1 MFDLRQLHKGKTKK
15 NTFPLEKIR
24 GFSEKL
30 KTLLYIRTHNLAI
43 YSYEGATCTGLEGV
57 TSKGKNSLDC
67 LLEDQHFQGLPGSQA
82 VKSKSNSL
90 PKSAFSNIQLR
101 VQEIRDQLEVL
112 KASSHSSGSKALQ
125 QVLPRIRPP
134 TLNSDY
140 LDEGFEEVNKINNAN
155 KLCTPVYPHN
165 PLYSLVAAAESGH
178 ADLGTERKLRPGFL
192 NNRPLSMPSPP
203 MAASPDHSPN
213 SMSPRSLSPNT
224 QLSPKHNIRP
234 SSCYNANIHTST
246 KGDRGGL
253 RNSFPSPPSSPS
265 TLSPCSS
272 NSLPSSQVSH

>member
-1 MFDLRQLHKGKTKK
+1 MKRSGC
-15 NTFPLEKIR
+15 
-24 GFSEKL
+24 FSQKL
-30 KTLLYIRTHNLAI
+30 KTRFFTAHTYFIIRLQF
-43 YSYEGATCTGLEGV
+43 SYEGATCTDLEDV

-67 LLEDQHFQGLPGSQA
+67 LLEDQHYQGHPGSQA

-165 PLYSLVAAAESGH
+165 PLYSLVASAESGH
-178 ADLGTERKLRPGFL
+178 SDPATERKLRPGFL

-203 MAASPDHSPN
+203 MAGSPDHSPN
-213 SMSPRSLSPNT
+213 SMSPRSLSPNS

-234 SSCYNANIHTST
+234 SSCYNANIHTVSNMSS
-246 KGDRGGL
+246 KGDRGAL

-272 NSLPSSQVSH
+272 NSLPSSSQVSH